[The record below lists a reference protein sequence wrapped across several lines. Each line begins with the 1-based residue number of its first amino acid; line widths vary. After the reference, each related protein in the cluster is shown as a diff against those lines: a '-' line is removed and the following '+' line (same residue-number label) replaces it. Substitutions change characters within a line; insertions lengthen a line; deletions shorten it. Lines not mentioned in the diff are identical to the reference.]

1 MPKYKNIEVKPI
13 INASLQAA
21 LFSTQDV
28 VFDWTEVPLPVNG
41 PCRVISVS
49 VINRDHAAAKAAD
62 VALELFF
69 SKSNDFTLGTIN
81 STASMV
87 PNDDLIG
94 VTSIVTGDYDAGLD
108 FVSIA
113 SANPDA
119 LVGLILEPKST
130 ERSIYVAGL
139 TRTGNEP
146 DLRSSFLVDG
156 AHTDTSAT
164 LTVKGVDAR
173 EIIAPGDV
181 LHAEDDAVI
190 GKVES
195 VDSATQITLQ
205 NSLITPQALA
215 DEDKIHIL
223 QPIKLMIGVEY

>member
-1 MPKYKNIEVKPI
+1 
-13 INASLQAA
+13 
-21 LFSTQDV
+21 
-28 VFDWTEVPLPVNG
+28 
-41 PCRVISVS
+41 
-49 VINRDHAAAKAAD
+49 
-62 VALELFF
+62 
-69 SKSNDFTLGTIN
+69 
-81 STASMV
+81 MV
-87 PNDDLIG
+87 PNNDIIG

-108 FVSIA
+108 FLSIA

-146 DLRSSFLVDG
+146 DLRSSFLLDG
-156 AHTDTSAT
+156 ARDVSSDAT
-164 LTVKGVDAR
+164 GTIAVKGVDAR

-190 GKVES
+190 GTVATVAETS
-195 VDSATQITLQ
+195 VVLTSDLPVD
-205 NSLITPQALA
+205 LG